1 MTHVFH
7 SNVNNIL
14 PWQANYTFPSQ
25 ATKIN
30 KQTVQIQPKGGQ
42 TYTPGQTIRI
52 EFPSDGYMNMLNSVL
67 LFDVDV
73 FSKTLNSYA
82 TTLTVTT
89 EYDSGV
95 GTDKKST
102 TAALASSATTTF
114 GSGTTSYSTLL
125 GTNDNLIGWYFC
137 FENGPFA
144 EQIGVIK
151 TFTASGR
158 VITSDLLTAL
168 ALPDGDYTIRLWHG
182 IHIQPGGA
190 HQLFKR
196 VRWLYGGMPL
206 EDHPD
211 YPMMTRLLM
220 NAGVADEFKK
230 STGAILDGTA
240 CSFLDEHSVH
250 TNLTSFQTLIS
261 SRKVSL
267 DQNIKPRTVALNLFT
282 GLSTCKKLIPLKW
295 MAAQLVL
302 ELTLA
307 TPAEALLSHKAD
319 DASFQLTRVNY
330 LAELLEFDSTY
341 DTAFY
346 MSLKDKSGP
355 DGSMVKGGVPLKID
369 TWHYHSFNL
378 TGKDNVIQVHERA
391 RSVKSVWAVI
401 RDQTASLKYDNCRS
415 YFDVGQYYTN
425 DAADDAFEDPITGS
439 GAANA
444 SGFPALAFGTAA
456 PVTEY
461 QWRIGGRYYPAQ
473 PVTCD
478 KGGAEAYVELL
489 KTVDGLG
496 DYHFANGMSP
506 RDWTTYIDKA
516 GGSKFIMCAELE
528 HADVFPDTVSGI
540 NSEEMSDLT
549 LILKT
554 DNQPKN
560 KRCDVFVYYD
570 SLIVIRDMNVV
581 DLVM

>member
-1 MTHVFH
+1 MTSVFH

-25 ATKIN
+25 ATKVN

-42 TYTPGQTIRI
+42 TYNPGQTIRI

-67 LFDVDV
+67 LFDLTVG
-73 FSKTLNSYA
+73 SPTLNSYV
-82 TTLTVTT
+82 TTVTLAT
-89 EYDSGV
+89 AQGV
-95 GTDKKST
+95 Q
-102 TAALASSATTTF
+102 TATLAANPTTTY
-114 GSGTTSYSTLL
+114 GTGTIGYSTLRAL
-125 GTNDNLIGWYFC
+125 NNTADSFVGWHLA
-137 FENGPFA
+137 FEGGPFA
-144 EQIGVIK
+144 EQVGIVK
-151 TFTASGR
+151 TSNGAG
-158 VITSDLLTAL
+158 VITSDLLTAFS
-168 ALPDGDYTIRLWHG
+168 LPDGVYTIKLWYG
-182 IHIQPGGA
+182 THIQPGGA

-230 STGAILDGTA
+230 TSGAILDGTA
-240 CSFLDEHSVH
+240 TSFLDEHMVH
-250 TNLTSFQTLIS
+250 ANLTSFQTLIS
-261 SRKVSL
+261 NRKVIM
-267 DQNIKPRTVALNLFT
+267 DQSIQQRTVALNLFS

-307 TPAEALLSHKAD
+307 TPAEALISMKTS
-319 DASFQLTRVNY
+319 DATFQMTRVNY

-346 MSLKDKSGP
+346 MSLKDKAGP
-355 DGSMVKGGVPLKID
+355 DGSMTKGGVPLKLD

-401 RDQTASLKYDNCRS
+401 RDQSASLKVDSCRS
-415 YFDVGQYYTN
+415 YFDTAQYYTN
-425 DAADDAFEDPITGS
+425 TVADPGFVDPITGANNANVS
-439 GAANA
+439 GYPALI
-444 SGFPALAFGTAA
+444 FPANAA

-473 PVTCD
+473 PVNCD
-478 KGGAEAYVELL
+478 KGGAEAYIELL
-489 KTVDGLG
+489 KTIDGLG
-496 DYHFANGMSP
+496 DYHFCNGMSP
-506 RDWTTYIDKA
+506 RDWTTYNDRA

-528 HADVFPDTVSGI
+528 HSDVFPDTVSGI

-554 DNQPKN
+554 ANQPTQ